1 MALKEEGGREP
12 GSPPGPACARSGRKC
27 VRASVS
33 DLPHIMTWRNE
44 ETNNSRRP
52 CQAAL
57 PFFPAG
63 TRSKGRDLGFS
74 ATKSYQNLPFCSL
87 HSQFWIISV
96 RVGSNRAS
104 DPLHMG
110 TSCDKEP
117 GNPSVTTCTRTLDG
131 TLTLP
136 VQASRR
142 VTMGW
147 EVRHGKKSLVTDA

>member
-1 MALKEEGGREP
+1 
-12 GSPPGPACARSGRKC
+12 
-27 VRASVS
+27 
-33 DLPHIMTWRNE
+33 MTWRNE
-44 ETNNSRRP
+44 ETNNSRWT

-57 PFFPAG
+57 PSLPAG
-63 TRSKGRDLGFS
+63 ARFKGRDLGFS
-74 ATKSYQNLPFCSL
+74 ATKSYQNLPFCAL
-87 HSQFWIISV
+87 HSQFWITSV

-110 TSCDKEP
+110 TSCDNESD
-117 GNPSVTTCTRTLDG
+117 NPSVTICTRTLGG

-147 EVRHGKKSLVTDA
+147 EVRLGKKSLVTDA